1 MLLVTDSKKKWT
13 VPNLEKSEK
22 TLPFEV
28 QNEAAKAIARKIR
41 EKVPQ
46 VKDLQLA
53 QLLCVPMQTIG
64 AMMKSLSPKLGAENL
79 NINCSSEENGDIRV
93 SVTPRANEQ
102 GKLPEVGFK
111 LEFTIDGDGQ
121 SKILHMQSG
130 NGAPIKLEDWAG

>member
-1 MLLVTDSKKKWT
+1 MLVTDSKKNWT

-22 TLPFEV
+22 TLPSEV
-28 QNEAAKAIARKIR
+28 QNDAAKAIARKIR

-79 NINCSSEENGDIRV
+79 NIDCTPNENGDILV

-102 GKLPEVGFK
+102 GVLPEVGFK
-111 LEFTIDGDGQ
+111 LEFTIDGGGQ
-121 SKILHMQSG
+121 TKIIHMQSG
-130 NGAPIKLEDWAG
+130 NGKPIKLEDWEG